1 MASESVIDAVSYTWV
16 FHNKKIGQGSFMRKN
31 LPVTNSEKKFPESQ
45 KLISSTDLK
54 GKIQHCNDAFV
65 EVSGFTRDELIGQP
79 HNTVR
84 HPDMPPEA
92 YENMWSYLK
101 SGRPWMGLVKN
112 RCKNGDFYW
121 VSAYITPV
129 TENGSVV
136 GYESVRSCPAR
147 KDVDRAEAL
156 YAKFRKGK
164 TGASL
169 WKKLNPSAVLLA
181 LLFLVTAVL
190 FSIGQQVASE
200 VVLSVG
206 VIAYA
211 AWMHGS
217 KRKLL
222 SAITVTME
230 KSFTDNLAAMSY
242 TDDDLS
248 LGRIKVAIRAQQA
261 HLDAVLTR
269 LEDSA
274 GKVKTG
280 AMHGLEVMY
289 DAQKTLQRQQGETEQ
304 VAAAVHEMSQTI
316 AEVSSNVQQTAETA
330 DGAREFAGK
339 GSAVVGATREAI
351 ENLKTTVHDISES
364 VQELAS
370 ETSKIAGAA
379 KIIEEIAEQTNL
391 LALNAAIEAARA
403 GEHGRGFAVVADEV
417 RNLARRTQ
425 DSTSEIHGIIETLQ
439 SRSSSSV
446 KIAKEG
452 NVAADTGLERMLE
465 AEQTLTQIAESVNT
479 IAEMA
484 TQMAASVEEQ
494 AQVADQ
500 INEQVE
506 HISTLASENL
516 SKGEESTES
525 SKKMDQ
531 IASEMHELVV
541 RFK

>member
-1 MASESVIDAVSYTWV
+1 
-16 FHNKKIGQGSFMRKN
+16 MRKN
-31 LPVTNSEKKFPESQ
+31 LPVTDVELKFPESQ

-54 GKIQHCNDAFV
+54 GKIQHCNDDFV
-65 EVSGFTRDELIGQP
+65 AVSGFTREELIGQP
-79 HNTVR
+79 HNIIR

-92 YENMWSYLK
+92 YEKMWSYLK

-112 RCKNGDFYW
+112 RRKNGDFYW
-121 VSAYITPV
+121 VSAYVTPV

-136 GYESVRSCPAR
+136 GYESVRSCPNR
-147 KDVDRAEAL
+147 EDVERAEKL
-156 YAKFRKGK
+156 YAKIRSGK
-164 TGASL
+164 SGL
-169 WKKLNPSAVLLA
+169 PFWKRLSPSVIFLAAVFSAVA
-181 LLFLVTAVL
+181 LLFYSDYRL
-190 FSIGQQVASE
+190 ASE
-200 VVLSVG
+200 LVLSVG
-206 VIAYA
+206 VVAYA
-211 AWMHGS
+211 IWMNLS
-217 KRKLL
+217 KRQLL
-222 SAITVTME
+222 RSVTALME
-230 KSFTDNLAAMSY
+230 KSFTDDLAALSY
-242 TDDDLS
+242 TDDDLP
-248 LGRIKVAIRAQQA
+248 LGRIKVAVRAQQA

-274 GKVKTG
+274 NKAKTG

-289 DAQKTLQRQQGETEQ
+289 EAQQTLRKQQGETEQ

-316 AEVSSNVQQTAETA
+316 AEVSSNVQETASKA
-330 DGAREFAGK
+330 DGAREFATQ
-339 GSAVVGATREAI
+339 GSTVVAATRGAI
-351 ENLKTTVHDISES
+351 ENLKSTVHSISES

-370 ETSKIAGAA
+370 ETGKIAGAA

-425 DSTSEIHGIIETLQ
+425 DSTKEIHGIIDTLQ
-439 SRSSSSV
+439 SRASNSV

-452 NVAADTGLERMLE
+452 NTAADSGLEKMLE
-465 AEQTLTQIAESVNT
+465 AERTLSEIAESVNV

-506 HISTLASENL
+506 QISTLASENL
-516 SKGEESTES
+516 AKGEESTES
-525 SKKMDQ
+525 SKQMDR
-531 IASEMHELVV
+531 IASDLHELVV